1 MRCTAAFEDACR
13 AICVP
18 CSPSSGRSCTPDGLP
33 FITLKTGAKWNSR
46 RSCLVTCK
54 PSSTRF
60 CPKTMSEA
68 LPELKQ
74 SETIYKG
81 RVLSISVDHVAYP
94 DGRVVKM
101 ECVRHRGSVVL
112 LPMTMPDRI
121 LLVRQYRYVVDRWL
135 WELPAGTLEV
145 DESAEAAAL
154 RECQE
159 EVGKIAARARKLLSF
174 FLSHG
179 FCDEEMNFFLLTDL
193 RDRRP
198 GEAAPHQDPDEILN
212 VKEFSVQEVRDMV
225 RAGEIVDMKTALGV
239 TLI

>member
-1 MRCTAAFEDACR
+1 
-13 AICVP
+13 
-18 CSPSSGRSCTPDGLP
+18 
-33 FITLKTGAKWNSR
+33 
-46 RSCLVTCK
+46 
-54 PSSTRF
+54 
-60 CPKTMSEA
+60 MSEA

-74 SETIYKG
+74 SETIYEG
-81 RVLSISVDHVAYP
+81 RVFSISVDHVAYP

-112 LPMTMPDRI
+112 LPMTTPDRI

-145 DESAEAAAL
+145 NESPEVAAL
-154 RECQE
+154 RECHE
-159 EVGKIAARARKLLSF
+159 EVGKIAGRAQKLLSF
-174 FLSHG
+174 FPSPG

-193 RDRRP
+193 RDRLP

-212 VKEFSVQEVRDMV
+212 VKEFSVQEVTDMV